1 MQKVF
6 QGFGMYICGLRCRL
20 YYKQKGVVRKNEDH
34 VDWNIVFA
42 FAWGHMAALN
52 TEIRLWGL

>member
-1 MQKVF
+1 
-6 QGFGMYICGLRCRL
+6 MYICGLRCRL